1 MFKTPKGTTD
11 ILPEEQKYWSYIRKI
26 ACQTA
31 EFFGY
36 ERLDTPLIEEAAL
49 FWRGVGQ
56 GTDITEKEMYV
67 FKDKSGTELALKP
80 EGTAPACRAYLQH
93 GMSSRPQP
101 VRLYYLSPAFRYER
115 PQSGRQRQHHQV
127 GFEAIGDASSSVDA
141 EIIDL
146 AWHFFQALG
155 LHDIFLVLNSIGC
168 SKCRPHYLEVLKTY
182 YIPYKESLCPD
193 CQIRLEK
200 NPLRLLDCKNEN
212 CQSIAEK
219 APRSFDYL
227 CSECKDHFD
236 QLQSYLHAMELPF
249 ALNHRLVRGLDYY
262 TRTVFE
268 IQPESEG
275 GQSTLGGGG
284 RYDNL
289 IEDLGGP
296 PTPGVGFA
304 AGIER
309 IILNLKK
316 EEVSVPELPRPL
328 VYIAQNKADKEAI
341 LLARNLRENLI
352 GAILATGQKSLKSQ
366 LRQANSLRVPYTVII
381 GEEEIKNGTVIL
393 RDMVTS
399 TQETINKD
407 SLIEKVKKLS
417 SEKTSHEQPPSPK

>member
-56 GTDITEKEMYV
+56 GTDIAEKEMYV
-67 FKDKSGTELALKP
+67 FKDKSGTEIALKP

-127 GFEAIGDASSSVDA
+127 GFEAIGDASPITDA
-141 EIIDL
+141 ETISL
-146 AWHFFQALG
+146 AWQFFQTLG
-155 LHDIFLVLNSIGC
+155 LNDIFIVLNSIGC
-168 SKCRPHYLEVLKTY
+168 PECRPGYLAMLKEY
-182 YIPYKESLCPD
+182 YDRYKSSLCPD
-193 CQIRLEK
+193 CQARLIK

-212 CQSIAEK
+212 CQSIAEE
-219 APRSFDYL
+219 APKSFEHL
-227 CSECKDHFD
+227 CPECEEHFI
-236 QLQSYLHAMELPF
+236 QLRSYLDSLGLPF
-249 ALNHRLVRGLDYY
+249 ILSHRLVRGLDYY

-268 IQPESEG
+268 VQPKAEG
-275 GQSTLGGGG
+275 AQSTLGGGG

-289 IEDLGGP
+289 IKELGGP

-309 IILNLKK
+309 IVLNIKK
-316 EEVSVPELPRPL
+316 EEICVPDLPRPMIYL
-328 VYIAQNKADKEAI
+328 AHSQAGDEA
-341 LLARNLRENLI
+341 LKLAKILRENLI
-352 GAILATGQKSLKSQ
+352 GVVSASGQKSLKAQ
-366 LRQANSLRVPYTVII
+366 LRQADALNVTYTVII
-381 GEEEIKNGTVIL
+381 GEEEIKNGTVGL
-393 RDMVTS
+393 RNMATS
-399 TQETINKD
+399 EQKTISRD
-407 SLIEKVKKLS
+407 SLIEKIKEGLVD
-417 SEKTSHEQPPSPK
+417 KTL